1 MQYVKFFLPRNAMCK
16 RGLCCRPVSVR
27 LPVCLTRSCIVSRRL
42 KISSN
47 FFLGTVAPSLSF
59 LTLSAGT
66 QFQGE
71 PLVGAQNT
79 QGGKNLRFST
89 ENNVYL

>member
-1 MQYVKFFLPRNAMCK
+1 V
-16 RGLCCRPVSVR
+16 
-27 LPVCLTRSCIVSRRL
+27 
-42 KISSN
+42 
-47 FFLGTVAPSLSF
+47 
-59 LTLSAGT
+59 SAGT

-71 PLVGAQNT
+71 SLVGAQNT